1 MFNYFYKNNCYFYK
15 MDDYTLANI
24 IDSKNELCAR
34 LMYTLTPCF
43 IEGLRSIFNEAY
55 SVCIENDEE
64 TKYLM
69 TFQNFLNNIPKW
81 SSEIVENEKQR
92 IIISSACSY
101 LEDLISCVYI
111 NRLKFLTTS
120 RVGLQQ
126 KKINIDIPDLNKF
139 IHKAYINIARKIY
152 VNIYLFER
160 DIKPLQIQKNNRE
173 LEIIIKECILNTIR
187 ESIPI
192 EEILRMYLDETQETD
207 VVIEEKKEIVPD
219 KEAIE
224 KNKKEKEKKELEKI
238 KKETQ
243 ETLKKES
250 KANLTKSIIN
260 ANKDLN
266 NDNTGTAISTNIS
279 ASISTI
285 KEPSLSNS
293 KIKNNLEATEDFET
307 QSVVSTYNSSA
318 NNSED
323 ESEETNSNY
332 TLKIESLKDN
342 KIDDELNIESL
353 DDPDKIDLN
362 IVDMKSNISEDD
374 ELCLD
379 IQELK

>member
-1 MFNYFYKNNCYFYK
+1 
-15 MDDYTLANI
+15 MDDYTLPNI
-24 IDSKNELCAR
+24 IDTKNELCAQ
-34 LMYTLTPCF
+34 LMYTLTPCI

-55 SVCIENDEE
+55 SVCVENDEE

-92 IIISSACSY
+92 IITSSACNY

-111 NRLKFLTTS
+111 NRLKSLTST

-139 IHKAYINIARKIY
+139 IHKAYVNVARKVY

-173 LEIIIKECILNTIR
+173 LEVIVKECILNTIR

-238 KKETQ
+238 KRETQ
-243 ETLKKES
+243 EALKKES

-266 NDNTGTAISTNIS
+266 SENSENSVLSSST
-279 ASISTI
+279 
-285 KEPSLSNS
+285 SLSNS
-293 KIKNNLEATEDFET
+293 KTKLTSHATNAINLEAKEESDNE
-307 QSVVSTYNSSA
+307 SVANSDNESVIT
-318 NNSED
+318 SD
-323 ESEETNSNY
+323 YESETESNANY
-332 TLKIESLKDN
+332 TLKIDTLKDD
-342 KIDDELNIESL
+342 KIDSELNIQSL
-353 DDPDKIDLN
+353 DDPNKVDLD
-362 IVDMKSNISEDD
+362 ILELKSNIS
-374 ELCLD
+374 
-379 IQELK
+379 

>member
-1 MFNYFYKNNCYFYK
+1 
-15 MDDYTLANI
+15 MDDYTLSNI
-24 IDSKNELCAR
+24 IDTKNELCAQ

-55 SVCIENDEE
+55 SVCVENDELS
-64 TKYLM
+64 KYLM

-92 IIISSACSY
+92 IITSSACNY

-111 NRLKFLTTS
+111 NRLKSLTTT

-139 IHKAYINIARKIY
+139 IHKAYINIARKVY
-152 VNIYLFER
+152 VNIYLFEK

-173 LEIIIKECILNTIR
+173 LEVLIKECILNTIR

-192 EEILRMYLDETQETD
+192 EQILRMYLDETQETD

-238 KKETQ
+238 KRETQ

-266 NDNTGTAISTNIS
+266 SENSENSVLSSST
-279 ASISTI
+279 
-285 KEPSLSNS
+285 SLSNS
-293 KIKNNLEATEDFET
+293 KTILATNTTNTTNLEANEDSDNESVANSDN
-307 QSVVSTYNSSA
+307 QSFISS
-318 NNSED
+318 D
-323 ESEETNSNY
+323 YESETESNSNY
-332 TLKIESLKDN
+332 TLKIDTLKDD
-342 KIDDELNIESL
+342 KIASELNIQSL
-353 DDPDKIDLN
+353 DDPNKVDLD
-362 IVDMKSNISEDD
+362 ILELKSNISEED
-374 ELCLD
+374 ELALE